1 MDRWRGCKPYPPSA
15 PTEPDPEPPG
25 SSTSSVAMHGRYSVT
40 LVSAGW
46 NQEGCIFLTDWMPF
60 VDFTQLAHRVDL
72 VFDATE
78 HLKWWGTDPEAQKQF
93 MDLYPACEQYFV
105 ALEPYIRECTFKSD
119 IAHMF
124 ICKSGHH
131 RSPCFVELFARW
143 LTEKHPQMRINK
155 WHLDHTRRRCGR
167 VWNLECFLSLGE
179 NAQEDLLEG
188 PLVNAIGASRD
199 RPLTLLHRLPRAP
212 R

>member
-1 MDRWRGCKPYPPSA
+1 MGYGRSCPYGCEEGEPQVCHNYVRRGRCDRPYCRFSHVTPSAHTEPYPPSA

-46 NQEGCIFLTDWMPF
+46 NQEGCIFLTDWMPA

-105 ALEPYIRECTFKSD
+105 ALEPYIRAVSYT
-119 IAHMF
+119 H
-124 ICKSGHH
+124 
-131 RSPCFVELFARW
+131 
-143 LTEKHPQMRINK
+143 
-155 WHLDHTRRRCGR
+155 
-167 VWNLECFLSLGE
+167 
-179 NAQEDLLEG
+179 
-188 PLVNAIGASRD
+188 
-199 RPLTLLHRLPRAP
+199 LTLPTTP
-212 R
+212 YV